1 MADKQ
6 LYYKK
11 LSKILGAG
19 FFLCGII
26 PVVIIA
32 SASLYNAR
40 QLAIKNLEMTAAQV
54 VQHRQD
60 VIKSFLDHQIN
71 TLNTLLKLY
80 PPEFFQDQNNLNRLF
95 LAISTPDEVID
106 MQVVDTNGK
115 QLAYVGAYQA
125 IVADKTWSDQT
136 WFSQALAQGA
146 YVSDVFSG
154 YRNIPHFVVAVTD
167 PLKQFVLRTT
177 INYQVFNS
185 LLHSAKIG
193 SHGDV
198 FIVNAR
204 GEIQTSETQYQKML
218 SAEEKRLIRRQA
230 GTELTQTGGKLY
242 ATIWINGNWLL
253 MDRIELSDVMG
264 AYDEH
269 LTRTL
274 WVVFLTAIVFLAVG
288 VFLSRFIV
296 AHIAKAD
303 REAAAFDQ
311 QMAHIEKMAN
321 IGRLAAGVAH
331 EINNPLQMI
340 LAQVGWLEELLSEEK
355 SGEALKN
362 LDEYQGTVKKIRYH
376 VDRAAAITQR
386 LLGFSRKISGE
397 QAEVRVNDLVRET
410 VSFLEKEAKNNNAT
424 VNLHLAEDLPPLIT
438 EGNRLQQVILN
449 LIDNALDAV
458 DQGGQIDVV
467 TERAGDA
474 IAIRVEDNGPG
485 IPPKVM
491 RHIWDPFFT
500 TKAQGKGTGLG
511 LSISQ
516 DIIRNLGGEIDVTE
530 RRGGGT
536 VFTIT
541 LRLKD
546 GAGHGRHGRPC

>member
-26 PVVIIA
+26 PIVIIA
-32 SASLYNAR
+32 SVSIYNAR
-40 QLAIKNLEMTAAQV
+40 QLAIKNLELTAAQV

-60 VIKSFLDHQIN
+60 VIRNFLDHQIN
-71 TLNTLLKLY
+71 LLNTLLKLY
-80 PPEFFQDQNNLNRLF
+80 PPEFFHDQNNLNRLF
-95 LAISTPDEVID
+95 LAISTSDD
-106 MQVVDTNGK
+106 VVDLQAIDTSGK
-115 QLAYVGAYQA
+115 QLAYVGAYHA

-154 YRNIPHFVVAVTD
+154 YRNTPHFVVATTD
-167 PLKQFVLRTT
+167 PLKRLVLRTT

-193 SHGDV
+193 SHGEV
-198 FIVNAR
+198 FIVNAA
-204 GEIQTSETQYQKML
+204 GEIQTSESEYQKTL
-218 SAEEKRLIRRQA
+218 SAEEKRLIRRHA
-230 GTELTQTGGKLY
+230 GPELTQTGGKLY
-242 ATIWINGNWLL
+242 ATIWINNNWLL
-253 MDRIELSDVMG
+253 IDRIELADVMG
-264 AYDEH
+264 PYDEH
-269 LTRTL
+269 LARTL
-274 WVVFLTAIVFLAVG
+274 WVVFLTAAVFLAIG
-288 VFLSRFIV
+288 IFLSRFIV
-296 AHIAKAD
+296 AHITRSD

-340 LAQVGWLEELLSEEK
+340 LAQAGWLEELLGEEK
-355 SGEALKN
+355 PGESLKN
-362 LDEYQGTVKKIRYH
+362 LGEYQGAVKKIRYH
-376 VDRAAAITQR
+376 VERAASITQR

-397 QAEVRVNDLVRET
+397 QAEVQVNDLVRET
-410 VSFLEKEAKNNNAT
+410 VSFLEKEAKSNDAT
-424 VNLHLAEDLPPLIT
+424 VNLRLADDLPPVMT

-449 LIDNALDAV
+449 LVDNALDAIGH
-458 DQGGQIDVV
+458 GGQVDVV
-467 TERAGDA
+467 TEQRGDA

-485 IPPKVM
+485 IPPEVM
-491 RHIWDPFFT
+491 QQIWDPFFT

-516 DIIRNLGGEIDVTE
+516 NIMRNLGGKIDVAG
-530 RRGGGT
+530 RQGGGT

-541 LRLKD
+541 LRLK
-546 GAGHGRHGRPC
+546 PQPQSL